1 MSKRPNFLAQRG
13 TVRARRAYFEC
24 RFGQLHVR
32 TALSTSGGFDEGV
45 TLICLHPSEGTSR
58 VFDRFLVEIA
68 ADRSVYA
75 PDLPGFGESD
85 PAPRGSVAA
94 AAEAVS
100 DLAADLR
107 LRQIDVLGMRF
118 GAGVA
123 LELAR
128 ARPDLVRRLVLFA
141 VPPVEPLPVIAQESL
156 ILRIERGR
164 GDDPGAT
171 RGFLPKAAFMD
182 LEGYAADLFE
192 AAPKTL
198 AMRIGSF
205 LDAA

>member
-1 MSKRPNFLAQRG
+1 
-13 TVRARRAYFEC
+13 
-24 RFGQLHVR
+24 
-32 TALSTSGGFDEGV
+32 
-45 TLICLHPSEGTSR
+45 
-58 VFDRFLVEIA
+58 
-68 ADRSVYA
+68 
-75 PDLPGFGESD
+75 
-85 PAPRGSVAA
+85 
-94 AAEAVS
+94 
-100 DLAADLR
+100 
-107 LRQIDVLGMRF
+107 
-118 GAGVA
+118 
-123 LELAR
+123 
-128 ARPDLVRRLVLFA
+128 VLFG

-198 AMRIGSF
+198 ATRIGSF